1 VGRQAALAAAYAVG
15 FAAITAALAA
25 GTPLIDLDLAVR
37 AWSEAHRPPGAEAAG
52 RALNRFGQGGA
63 LAAICLAL
71 AGWLA
76 LRIRRWWPP
85 LYVIVAAALVGMI
98 VLPVKY
104 LTERAAPS
112 SVLPPE
118 QGVPLF
124 ATLPPG
130 EYDTSYPAGH
140 VVNSVVW
147 YGVALL
153 LVTALVRAREPAR
166 PWRPPPWLWAVV
178 RVGPVV
184 LLLTTTTYL
193 SFHWLTDGLA
203 GLCLGLLVDRG
214 LWWTRRLL
222 A

>member
-1 VGRQAALAAAYAVG
+1 
-15 FAAITAALAA
+15 
-25 GTPLIDLDLAVR
+25 
-37 AWSEAHRPPGAEAAG
+37 
-52 RALNRFGQGGA
+52 
-63 LAAICLAL
+63 
-71 AGWLA
+71 
-76 LRIRRWWPP
+76 
-85 LYVIVAAALVGMI
+85 VIVAAALVGMT

-112 SVLPPE
+112 SALPPE

-147 YGVALL
+147 YGVVLL
-153 LVTALVRAREPAR
+153 FVTALVRAREPAR
-166 PWRPPPWLWAVV
+166 AWRPAPWLWAVA

-184 LLLTTTTYL
+184 LILATTTYL

-203 GLCLGLLVDRG
+203 GLCLGLLIERVLR
-214 LWWTRRLL
+214 WSERLY